1 MNPCRILP
9 GIWLIFIISTPV
21 LALDL
26 QQGMHGM
33 TWASSVSQYSYL
45 TKVRASDQVDYYV
58 NSKMAYQVVNQ
69 SVTNVFY
76 GFYKDKFFAVYIKLR
91 SRDQFD
97 HLKLLFSKNY
107 GKPAVEENATG
118 QNVVYRWKDDDVKI
132 KVKMKESS
140 GDIKL
145 AVYYTPVSAML
156 NEEYLEQTTPD
167 SVDPIVSG
175 EDKSMNAAPLLD

>member
-1 MNPCRILP
+1 
-9 GIWLIFIISTPV
+9 
-21 LALDL
+21 
-26 QQGMHGM
+26 M

-45 TKVRASDQVDYYV
+45 TKVRESNQVDYYV

-107 GKPAVEENATG
+107 GKPTVEKNAIG
-118 QNVVYRWKDDDVKI
+118 QNVVYRWRDGDVKI

-156 NEEYLEQTTPD
+156 NEEYLEQTEPD
-167 SVDPIVSG
+167 SFDPIVSG
-175 EDKSMNAAPLLD
+175 EDKSVNAAPLLD